1 MNIKYKLLVV
11 GIMNDIIRL
20 YNSLQPRHEI
30 ELEARVCFSYGKLVS
45 NTNVYEFKAILNTM
59 AARTPAI
66 KYSETVECHEFGRR
80 ITRDAGTT
88 VQKKDNVSTYIYT
101 TPHRFLKIKWSL
113 NTETPPTS
121 ADLGNLQCIRKKNVH
136 IFKVH
141 SNWNMFLVEAYSKIN
156 RLKTYEIE
164 IERCTTDT
172 FLTLNEIDMVNDL
185 IYNLFKHRQDFK
197 IVRQFN
203 SLFTNKHMHTV
214 FFPINKPINLK
225 FDMWSTIKSNYYYYP
240 KLDGERFL
248 IYTDHHYLYIF
259 NDTSQI
265 HVKGN
270 GGEFPMGCVMDCEG
284 MEGGVY
290 HVFDVLFWG
299 GRDVRGENVGAR
311 YGYLEKSAGSFPPFI
326 KLVNLYKTFDNT
338 LWEIIQKFNTK
349 SDGIIFTPRDE
360 AYKNNCTYKY
370 KPPELLTIDFMIDV
384 DDKLYAMDN
393 ASDYILFKGSEE
405 HPHVNSGDTI
415 THFEYQLY
423 DIVEFNYDYTLKNFK
438 PIRVRHD
445 KMRPN
450 HISVALD
457 VWYDIHHPIDIVS
470 FVQNIS

>member
-1 MNIKYKLLVV
+1 
-11 GIMNDIIRL
+11 MNDIIRL
-20 YNSLQPRHEI
+20 YNSLLPRDEI
-30 ELEARVCFSYGKLVS
+30 ELEARVCFSYTPGGKLVS

-59 AARTPAI
+59 VTRAQPT
-66 KYSETVECHEFGRR
+66 KYYETVECHEFGRR
-80 ITRDAGTT
+80 ITRDAGTM
-88 VQKKDNVSTYIYT
+88 VQKKDNVSTCIHT

-113 NTETPPTS
+113 NTEKSIANPS

-136 IFKVH
+136 VFKVH
-141 SNWNMFLVEAYSKIN
+141 SNWNMFLVEAYSKPN

-164 IERCTTDT
+164 LERSVSDA
-172 FLTLNEIDMVNDL
+172 LAASEIDMVNDL
-185 IYNLFKHRQDFK
+185 IYNLFRQRQEFK

-203 SLFTNKHMHTV
+203 ALFTDKRMHTV

-248 IYTDHHYLYIF
+248 IYTDLHYTYIF

-270 GGEFPMGCVMDCEG
+270 GGEFPGGCVMDCEG
-284 MEGGVY
+284 MEGGAVY

-299 GRDVRGENVGAR
+299 GRDVRGENVGVR
-311 YGYLEKSAGSFPPFI
+311 YNYLEKHAESFPPYV
-326 KLVNLYKTFDNT
+326 KLVTLYKQFDNT
-338 LWEIIQKFNTK
+338 LWKIIQKSNTK
-349 SDGIIFTPRDE
+349 SDGVIFTPRNE
-360 AYKNNCTYKY
+360 TYKNSCTYKY

-384 DDKLYAMDN
+384 DDKLYAVDN
-393 ASDYILFKGSEE
+393 ASNYVLFQGSAEYPYIIDDAPIDYTG
-405 HPHVNSGDTI
+405 
-415 THFEYQLY
+415 FEYQLY
-423 DIVEFNYDYTLKNFK
+423 DIVEFNYDYKLQNFK
-438 PIRVRHD
+438 PLRVRHD
-445 KMRPN
+445 KVKPN
-450 HISVALD
+450 HTSVALD